1 MNSFSI
7 NESLYNAIK
16 KYYGKNEAEDSCYD
30 LVALSKF
37 LKKDFDKFL
46 KKNIKDFNKLPV
58 YQETY
63 ARGYTNALEDLLVD
77 TKI

>member
-1 MNSFSI
+1 MNNFSI
-7 NESLYNAIK
+7 SESLYNAIK

-37 LKKDFDKFL
+37 IKKDFDKFL
-46 KKNIKDFNKLPV
+46 KKNIKDFDKLPV
-58 YQETY
+58 YKETY
-63 ARGYTNALEDLLVD
+63 ARGYTNALEDLLID

>member
-7 NESLYNAIK
+7 SKSLYNAIE

-37 LKKDFDKFL
+37 IKRDFDKFL
-46 KKNIKDFNKLPV
+46 KKNIKDFDKLPV
-58 YQETY
+58 YQEVY
-63 ARGYTNALEDLLVD
+63 ARGYTNALEDLLAD